1 MSIQVALLL
10 GSVALFLGQ
19 SWLLRKT
26 LKVQKEVLR
35 TAAIVEVRRLPTL
48 RVQDHLSV
56 WSSPMEKE
64 KNTGGG
70 FPEGWRPNL
79 VETELSVVEIEVT
92 DTGVRYTLTNGKT
105 TFYLT
110 L

>member
-35 TAAIVEVRRLPTL
+35 TAAIVEVRRLPT
-48 RVQDHLSV
+48 V
-56 WSSPMEKE
+56 EKE

>member
-1 MSIQVALLL
+1 V
-10 GSVALFLGQ
+10 
-19 SWLLRKT
+19 
-26 LKVQKEVLR
+26 
-35 TAAIVEVRRLPTL
+35 
-48 RVQDHLSV
+48 
-56 WSSPMEKE
+56 EKE

>member
-35 TAAIVEVRRLPTL
+35 TAAV
-48 RVQDHLSV
+48 
-56 WSSPMEKE
+56 EKE
-64 KNTGGG
+64 KNMGGR
-70 FPEGWRPNL
+70 FPDGWRPNL
-79 VETELSVVEIEVT
+79 VETELSVVETEVT
-92 DTGVRYTLTNGKT
+92 DTGVRYILTNGKT